1 MNKIK
6 CFNGTVL
13 DLWILGKINWSK
25 GTSKNSKAPS
35 LSVKCAIALRDE
47 CKNIKSSFPLI
58 ASQEIRFYES
68 SGFIIFQRGIS
79 VQQRVI
85 SCAVLTSKG
94 HKLYRNNEPTV
105 ASLQQSYSKV
115 TIMRRGSLFY
125 LSKRLRKTE
134 PICTEENRDSMVK
147 KLLALYRPVSS

>member
-1 MNKIK
+1 M
-6 CFNGTVL
+6 
-13 DLWILGKINWSK
+13 
-25 GTSKNSKAPS
+25 
-35 LSVKCAIALRDE
+35 KCAIALRDE

-68 SGFIIFQRGIS
+68 SGFIIFQRGIF

-134 PICTEENRDSMVK
+134 PICTEENRDSMVN

>member
-1 MNKIK
+1 MA
-6 CFNGTVL
+6 L
-13 DLWILGKINWSK
+13 SWIYEFLGKINWSK
-25 GTSKNSKAPS
+25 GTSKNSKALS

-68 SGFIIFQRGIS
+68 SGFIIFQRRIS
-79 VQQRVI
+79 VQQRAI

-105 ASLQQSYSKV
+105 ASLQQSYS
-115 TIMRRGSLFY
+115 
-125 LSKRLRKTE
+125 
-134 PICTEENRDSMVK
+134 
-147 KLLALYRPVSS
+147 